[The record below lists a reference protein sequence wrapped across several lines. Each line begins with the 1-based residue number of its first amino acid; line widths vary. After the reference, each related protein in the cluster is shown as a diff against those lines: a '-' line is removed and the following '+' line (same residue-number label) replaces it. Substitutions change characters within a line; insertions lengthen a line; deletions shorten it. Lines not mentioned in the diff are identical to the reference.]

1 MLFSSLS
8 ENSTPI
14 NSIVDDLAHGRSVR
28 VHVHAIART
37 QVTENA
43 FSGDLQSYAAQFR
56 VTSSLNVVNSQNP
69 LVQR

>member
-1 MLFSSLS
+1 MLFRGLS

-14 NSIVDDLAHGRSVR
+14 NSIVDYFAYCGSIG
-28 VHVHAIART
+28 VHIHAITRT

-43 FSGDLQSYAAQFR
+43 FRGDLQSYAAQFR

-69 LVQR
+69 LV